1 MGVYKMSKHPANEKI
16 ISKIVTISQA
26 IEGYSTP
33 NNSVVK
39 KAHSLIDKY
48 GIKVSVSR

>member
-1 MGVYKMSKHPANEKI
+1 MSKNPVNKKI

-33 NNSVVK
+33 NNSVIK
-39 KAHSLIDKY
+39 KTQSLRKKY
-48 GIKVSVSR
+48 DIKVSVSR